1 MKNKIIIIGL
11 SLMMFI
17 FTSTS
22 YACNFQISQFGD
34 PKEKVVLEPVPL
46 AFPDQFGGESLA
58 IPIQDLC
65 KNDKSLHG
73 TMVVYLYIENKLS
86 QIQLYRP
93 NMEDTKLMDFA
104 MKKYGTFNLPAGMP
118 KQNWRGSHN
127 WEKENDYIE
136 YILTDIH
143 DGHAEAI
150 EITNKL
156 YVDAMAEYNA
166 KVGEW
171 LDSQK

>member
-1 MKNKIIIIGL
+1 MNR
-11 SLMMFI
+11 FI
-17 FTSTS
+17 VYLFGFFILAQANAL
-22 YACNFQISQFGD
+22 ACNFKISNFGD
-34 PKEKVVLEPVPL
+34 SKEKRVIDPVPL
-46 AFPDQFGGESLA
+46 SFPDQFGGESLA

-65 KNDKSLHG
+65 KNDKSLYG

-104 MKKYGTFNLPAGMP
+104 MKKYGTFNLPEGMP
-118 KQNWRGSHN
+118 KQRWRGSYQ
-127 WEKENDYIE
+127 WEIGNDYIE
-136 YILTDIH
+136 YIFTNIH
-143 DGHAEAI
+143 DGHAEVI

-156 YVDAMAEYNA
+156 YANAMAEYNA

>member
-1 MKNKIIIIGL
+1 MKNKITIIVL
-11 SLMMFI
+11 SLIMLF

-22 YACNFQISQFGD
+22 FACNFQISLFGD
-34 PKEKVVLEPVPL
+34 PKEKIVINPVPL
-46 AFPDQFGGESLA
+46 TFPDQFGGESMA
-58 IPIQDLC
+58 IPIESLC
-65 KNDKSLHG
+65 KNDNSLYG
-73 TMVVYLYIENKLS
+73 TLVVYLYIENKLS

-93 NMEDTKLMDFA
+93 NMNDTKLMDFA

-118 KQNWRGSHN
+118 KQKWRGSHN
-127 WEKENDYIE
+127 WEKGSDYIE

-143 DGHAEAI
+143 DGHAEVI
-150 EITNKL
+150 EITNKF
-156 YVDAMAEYNA
+156 YIDAMAEYNA

>member
-1 MKNKIIIIGL
+1 MNR
-11 SLMMFI
+11 FI
-17 FTSTS
+17 VYLFGFLILAQANAL
-22 YACNFQISQFGD
+22 ACNFKISNFGD
-34 PKEKVVLEPVPL
+34 SKEKIVIDPVPL
-46 AFPDQFGGESLA
+46 SFPDRFGGESLA

-65 KNDKSLHG
+65 KNDKSLYG

-104 MKKYGTFNLPAGMP
+104 MKKYGTFNLPEGMP
-118 KQNWRGSHN
+118 KQRWRGSYQ
-127 WEKENDYIE
+127 WEIGNDYIE
-136 YILTDIH
+136 YIFTNIH
-143 DGHAEAI
+143 DGHAEVI
-150 EITNKL
+150 EITSKL
-156 YVDAMAEYNA
+156 YANAMAGYNA

>member
-1 MKNKIIIIGL
+1 MRKKITIIVL
-11 SLMMFI
+11 SLVMLF
-17 FTSTS
+17 FTSAS

-34 PKEKVVLEPVPL
+34 PKEKIVINPTPL
-46 AFPDQFGGESLA
+46 TFPDQFGGESMA
-58 IPIQDLC
+58 IPIESLC
-65 KNDKSLHG
+65 KNDNSLYG
-73 TMVVYLYIENKLS
+73 TLVVYLYIENKLS
-86 QIQLYRP
+86 QVQLYRP
-93 NMEDTKLMDFA
+93 NMNDTKLMDFA

-118 KQNWRGSHN
+118 KQKWRGSHN
-127 WEKENDYIE
+127 WEKGNDYIE

-143 DGHAEAI
+143 DGHAEVI

-156 YVDAMAEYNA
+156 YVDAMAGYNA